1 MIFHTHIFI
10 KNIVYRWWGSI
21 CSTVILKVL
30 LLLFFMLNLS
40 SLTHAQRPGQNI
52 RKMNKM
58 MDELY
63 YDESDTSRLSNQQ
76 KGILPIPIIVTEPA
90 LGGFGGGVALG
101 YLHSNKRS
109 LRKDTPAN
117 VTGIFGG
124 MTMNKSWLYG
134 VAHSG
139 TILNDH
145 IRYTGGL
152 MDSRVNIAFY
162 REFLSV
168 TIPLKVRMD
177 IWGTAHKLLFR
188 LGETDLFLGPRY
200 IFSKTVSHP
209 DISTDNPG
217 LDSLINSIT
226 GKSKLGLLG
235 LVFSFKNVK
244 NTFSP
249 DKGFDVGIYIDY
261 NATFFGGDENFL
273 KTETYAKYY
282 FEPVSKIYGA
292 IRLEGQFIESNAPF
306 YAIPYVDLRG
316 VPAMRYQGENVILA
330 ETQWR
335 WAFYKDLSV
344 LGFVGG
350 AKAMNNF
357 SNFKDAEWIYNY
369 GGGVRFALKKLF
381 RIRLGIDTA
390 WSNEDFAW
398 YISVGSS
405 F

>member
-1 MIFHTHIFI
+1 
-10 KNIVYRWWGSI
+10 
-21 CSTVILKVL
+21 
-30 LLLFFMLNLS
+30 
-40 SLTHAQRPGQNI
+40 
-52 RKMNKM
+52 MNKM

-63 YDESDTSRLSNQQ
+63 YDKSDTSRLSNQQ

-109 LRKDTPAN
+109 YRKDTPAT

-139 TILNDH
+139 TFLNDH
-145 IRYTGGL
+145 IRYTGGVI
-152 MDSRVNIAFY
+152 DSRVNIAFY

-177 IWGTAHKLLFR
+177 MWGTAHKLLFR
-188 LGETDLFLGPRY
+188 LGETNLFLGPRY

-209 DISTDNPG
+209 DISTSNPG

-226 GKSKLGLLG
+226 GSSKLGLMG
-235 LVFSFKNVK
+235 VVFSFKNVK

-249 DKGFDVGIYIDY
+249 DRGFDVGLYLDY

-273 KTETYAKYY
+273 KSEAYAKYY
-282 FEPVSKIYGA
+282 FQPVPKLYGA
-292 IRLEGQFIESNAPF
+292 IRFEGEFIESNAPF
-306 YAIPYVDLRG
+306 YAIPYIDLRG
-316 VPAMRYQGENVILA
+316 VPAMRYQGDNVILT

-344 LGFVGG
+344 LGFVGT
-350 AKAMNNF
+350 AKAMNDF
-357 SNFKDAEWIYNY
+357 SNFNDAEWIYNY
-369 GGGVRFALKKLF
+369 GGGIRYTLKKLF
-381 RIRLGIDTA
+381 GIRLGVDTA

-398 YISVGSS
+398 YISVGTS